1 MTEELKDGIKHMSS
15 ENEMIEDEIPIEE
28 IFTEDFMLSC
38 SEYLSIDQ
46 FLEDSGIAIMEGVVY
61 EEIQSPELDTFVN
74 DKTDFENWQEMF
86 DAAVANYE
94 NLRDLM

>member
-1 MTEELKDGIKHMSS
+1 MTEELKNGIAHLKSGGD
-15 ENEMIEDEIPIEE
+15 EIEDEIPIEE

-46 FLEDSGIAIMEGVVY
+46 FLEDSGISIMEDVAY

-74 DKTDFENWQEMF
+74 DKTEFENWQEMF
-86 DAAVANYE
+86 EAALQNYE
-94 NLRDLM
+94 ELKDLT